1 MTCEYVRF
9 FMCVKSNEASRRNY
23 RLLERRKRE
32 KREKCVRKLSLLLR
46 QTYGI
51 LITIKCLDLYYEA
64 KNGKGGINRI
74 KAKRKNLNS
83 QAKDLCVYIKFSV
96 YCLALLIMQ
105 VV

>member
-23 RLLERRKRE
+23 RLLEIRKRE

-64 KNGKGGINRI
+64 KNGKGGN
-74 KAKRKNLNS
+74 KPDKS
-83 QAKDLCVYIKFSV
+83 QKKEFKLSG
-96 YCLALLIMQ
+96 
-105 VV
+105 